1 MNDSD
6 WDIRLGGRAW
16 AKGEAFARH
25 DLVAQTCRIE
35 MVQGKLLWSDED
47 RLILLALL
55 LENVGASKAVK
66 LGDPTVWRDA
76 VKALDEGP
84 A

>member
-1 MNDSD
+1 MNDCD
-6 WDIRLGGRAW
+6 WDIRLSGRAW

-35 MVQGKLLWSDED
+35 MIQGKLLWTDED
-47 RLILLALL
+47 RLVLLALL
-55 LENVGASKAVK
+55 LENVGAARAVR
-66 LGDPTVWRDA
+66 LGDPQVWRDA
-76 VKALDEGP
+76 VNALDTGP